1 MFIFTLYSTISH
13 EAYPLRCSLLYLHSM
28 RTLLVFVITLHS
40 LLLSSQTHHVLVSTT
55 MGDIKVMLYDD
66 TPLHRDN
73 FMRLTNSGHYDG
85 TLFYRVVKD
94 FVVQGGSSSSKKA
107 VKGSRV
113 GYGRAVNINAEFREN
128 HFHKKG
134 ALCAPRQPQ
143 DINLFK
149 KSDIAQFYF
158 AVGRIVPLQEIE
170 NIERS
175 VNVPIK
181 KKLKTKYYT
190 PHKPELDSLRH
201 VDARAFNTLLRS
213 IKDKIEIDYAL
224 SEKLEYSEEKKAAYT
239 TIGGIPTLDGDYS
252 VFGEI
257 IEGMDVLD
265 RIAALKTDKNNRP
278 LTDVRME
285 VTVIK

>member
-1 MFIFTLYSTISH
+1 MRIFLF
-13 EAYPLRCSLLYLHSM
+13 LL
-28 RTLLVFVITLHS
+28 FAINS
-40 LLLSSQTHHVLVSTT
+40 LLLSAQTHHVLITT
-55 MGDIKVMLYDD
+55 NMGDIKVMLYDD
-66 TPLHRDN
+66 TPLHRDS
-73 FMRLTNSGHYDG
+73 FMRLANSGHYDG

-107 VKGSRV
+107 IKGSRV
-113 GYGRAVNINAEFREN
+113 GYGKAVNINSEFREEY
-128 HFHKKG
+128 FHKKG

-143 DINLFK
+143 DVNVFK

-158 AVGRIVPLQEIE
+158 AVGRVMPIQEIE

-181 KKLKTKYYT
+181 RKLKAKHYT
-190 PHKPELDSLRH
+190 PRKPELDSLRH

-213 IKDKIEIDYAL
+213 IKDKIEVEYAL
-224 SEKLEYSEEKKAAYT
+224 SEKLEYSDAKKEAYT
-239 TIGGIPTLDGDYS
+239 TIGGIPTLDGDYT

-257 IEGMDVLD
+257 IEGMNVLD
-265 RIAALKTDKNNRP
+265 KIANMPTDKNNRP

-285 VTVIK
+285 VIVLK